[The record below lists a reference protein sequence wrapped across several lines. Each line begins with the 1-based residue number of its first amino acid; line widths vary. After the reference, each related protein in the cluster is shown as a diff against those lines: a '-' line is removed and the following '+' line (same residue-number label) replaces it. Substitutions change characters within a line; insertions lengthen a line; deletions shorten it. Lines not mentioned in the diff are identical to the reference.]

1 MKLAWVVNFSASP
14 LQQGLFDHRNCLTW
28 LFLME
33 TSQTPTAWTLG
44 WNITFKGQTEP
55 KSMDDCSTFQMSLKK
70 NSMKWQ
76 LKSFGKEQEWT
87 VTLTPLG
94 FDCGSL
100 SLLASLLSPCLLL
113 PFSPHPI
120 LTHTPELHEW
130 VHALEAELCKR
141 CHLQRCF
148 LSECHCL
155 TSGSCYSCVNEMSE
169 MNFTV

>member
-1 MKLAWVVNFSASP
+1 MDMENRVYFIIYLKLAWVVNFSASP
-14 LQQGLFDHRNCLTW
+14 LRQGLFDHRNCLTW
-28 LFLME
+28 LLLME

-70 NSMKWQ
+70 NSMKWR

-120 LTHTPELHEW
+120 RTHTPELH
-130 VHALEAELCKR
+130 HFSKSLEIAQISNTGLYQC
-141 CHLQRCF
+141 
-148 LSECHCL
+148 
-155 TSGSCYSCVNEMSE
+155 
-169 MNFTV
+169 